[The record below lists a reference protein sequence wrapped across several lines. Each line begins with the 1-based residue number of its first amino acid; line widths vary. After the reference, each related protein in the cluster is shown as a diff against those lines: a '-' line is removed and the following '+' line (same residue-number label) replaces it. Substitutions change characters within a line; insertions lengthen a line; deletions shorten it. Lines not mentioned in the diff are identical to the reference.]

1 MDANPEDRALKM
13 VRLGSA
19 SRILSALVCAILWLA
34 TAAEARAQDVTV
46 FAAASLTNALNEVGD
61 AYAATGRGKIR
72 VSYAASSTLARQ
84 IEKGAPAQVF
94 VSADQEWMDYLGTR
108 GQVIASSRVN
118 LLANDLV
125 LVAPTDSALGAVTIT
140 REVSISALAGGG
152 RIATGDPDHVPVG
165 RYARQAL
172 EALGQW
178 SQVEPKLARM
188 DSVRSAL
195 TMVERGEVPLGI
207 VYGTDAAAT
216 RKVKVVAVFP
226 GTLHAPVI
234 YPAALVSGNET
245 PAARAFLDFLATPPA
260 RAIFVRHGFKVN

>member
-1 MDANPEDRALKM
+1 MKTAKF
-13 VRLGSA
+13 
-19 SRILSALVCAILWLA
+19 LSSLAAAILWLA
-34 TAAEARAQDVTV
+34 AAAEGRAQEVTV
-46 FAAASLTNALNEVGD
+46 FAAASLTNALNEVGE
-61 AYAATGRGKIR
+61 AYAATGQGRIR

-84 IEKGAPAQVF
+84 IERGAPAQVF
-94 VSADQEWMDYLGTR
+94 LSADQEWMEYLGTR
-108 GQVIASSRVN
+108 RLVVPSSRVN

-125 LVAPTDSALGAVTIT
+125 LVAPADSPLGKVTIT
-140 REVSISALAGGG
+140 RETSIAAMAGGG

-178 SQVEPKLARM
+178 SEAEPKLARM

-195 TMVERGEVPLGI
+195 AMVERGEVPLGI

-216 RKVKVVAVFP
+216 RKVKVLAVFP
-226 GTLHAPVI
+226 GTLHAPVV

-245 PAARAFLDFLATPPA
+245 PAARGFLDFLGTPQA
-260 RAIFVRHGFKVN
+260 KGIFTRHGFKVN